1 MPTKL
6 SPHLIVAGAARAID
20 FYKDVFDAREVSRYA
35 DDKRGGHIV
44 CDELAIGDQMLT
56 LADEAR
62 EWHNHAPGSLGG
74 SPVIL
79 NLEVDDV
86 DAVGARLEAAGATVI
101 YPIAD
106 HFYGERS
113 GRFQDPF
120 GHLWLVTKKF
130 KEMTPAEIQAGVD
143 AYEG

>member
-6 SPHLIVAGAARAID
+6 SPHLIVAGAARAIE
-20 FYKDVFDAREVSRYA
+20 FYKKAFDARELSRYA
-35 DDKRGGHIV
+35 DEKRGGHIV
-44 CDELAIGDQMLT
+44 CAELTIGDQLFT
-56 LADEAR
+56 VADEERA
-62 EWHNHAPGSLGG
+62 WKNDAPGSLGG

-79 NLEVDDV
+79 NLEVPDV
-86 DAVGARLEAAGATVI
+86 DAVGARLVAEGATVI

-120 GHLWLVTKKF
+120 GHLWLVTKKI
-130 KEMTPAEIQAGVD
+130 KQMTPAEIQAGVD

>member
-44 CDELAIGDQMLT
+44 CAELAIGDQMLT